1 MMDRQQAEIR
11 IREIREILWENS
23 RKYYVENA
31 PTMSDYDYDHL
42 MYELEALE
50 NEYPDLVTPDSPTR
64 RVGSDL
70 ENKSQTGKVLVSARK
85 DFEQYPHKYPML
97 SLGNTYN
104 IGEIEDF
111 VARASKSIGKPFTF
125 SCELKFDGTA
135 ICLTYRNG
143 ELYRALTRGDGVI
156 GDDVTDNVR
165 KISNIPTH
173 LKGSGYPEEF
183 EIRGEILMPYE
194 SFDRLN
200 KERIDNEDAP
210 FANPRNAASGSLKL
224 LDPEEVGRRGLW
236 CTLYHIPSPDTNF
249 VTHDDAMRAAASWGL
264 PISDK
269 RRICHGIN
277 EIEEYISYWDRERK
291 FLPFA
296 TDGIVIKINE
306 LEYQTE
312 LGYTSKF
319 PRWAV
324 AYKFHAERALT
335 KLESIDYQVGRTGA
349 VTPVANLSPVQ
360 LSGTVVKRATLNN
373 EDMMAQMDIRVGD
386 YVYVEKGGEIIPK
399 ITGVELSRRPE
410 ASSAPEFPKV
420 CPDCGTPL
428 VKEEGEAKYFCP
440 NIDGCPTQIK
450 GKMLHFLGRKAM
462 NILAGEATVEQ
473 LYSLDLART
482 PADLYDLGKDD
493 LLQLEGWKE
502 RSAERFLNSLKDSRK
517 VGFEHVLFAI
527 GIRYVGETTAKS
539 VARYFGNIDRIASAT
554 KEELL
559 AVPDRGDVIADSIF
573 NYFRDER
580 HLIEIQRLKAA
591 GLKFSI
597 DEPAE
602 NLSAAL
608 AGKTIVISGNFS
620 ISRDEMKALIEKN
633 GGKNSSSLSSKTTY
647 LLAGTKPGPEKMKK
661 AADIGIEVID
671 EETFMR
677 MLPGHVE
684 TTVQTAD
691 GSVSDQDNAAEADF
705 PADLFGGMI

>member
-1 MMDRQQAEIR
+1 MDRQQAEIR

-349 VTPVANLSPVQ
+349 VTPVANLAPVQ

-410 ASSAPEFPKV
+410 SSSAPEFPKV

-493 LLQLEGWKE
+493 LLQLEGWKD
-502 RSAERFLNSLKDSRK
+502 RSAERFLDSLKDSRK

-559 AVPDRGDVIADSIF
+559 AVPDIGDVIADSIF

-691 GSVSDQDNAAEADF
+691 GSVSGQDNAAEADF